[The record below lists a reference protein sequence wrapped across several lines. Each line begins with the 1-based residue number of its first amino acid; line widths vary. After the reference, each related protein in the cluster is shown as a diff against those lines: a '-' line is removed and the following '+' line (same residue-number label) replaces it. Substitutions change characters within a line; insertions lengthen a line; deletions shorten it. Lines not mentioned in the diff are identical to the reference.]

1 MNSMIWRS
9 ANRRCARAH
18 YDSPDMRALSHTS
31 YENMNAIPR
40 LEESS
45 RMEGGSCTYL
55 QQYDRSRQNPLFF
68 TIYITTMSRTTM
80 WWANPLTG
88 MSLIHCDV

>member
-1 MNSMIWRS
+1 
-9 ANRRCARAH
+9 
-18 YDSPDMRALSHTS
+18 
-31 YENMNAIPR
+31 
-40 LEESS
+40 
-45 RMEGGSCTYL
+45 MEGGYFTYL